1 MKKNEE
7 AFLRAIEISKEK
19 FSDSCGSW
27 LGRVNRMLSAMPHH
41 SQKFND
47 MNLRVSNNPCVNT
60 SGRGNILTFLCA
72 CFAENT
78 CNG

>member
-47 MNLRVSNNPCVNT
+47 MNLKVSNNPCVNT
-60 SGRGNILTFLCA
+60 PGRSHNLTFCVCLLCR
-72 CFAENT
+72 NHM
-78 CNG
+78 